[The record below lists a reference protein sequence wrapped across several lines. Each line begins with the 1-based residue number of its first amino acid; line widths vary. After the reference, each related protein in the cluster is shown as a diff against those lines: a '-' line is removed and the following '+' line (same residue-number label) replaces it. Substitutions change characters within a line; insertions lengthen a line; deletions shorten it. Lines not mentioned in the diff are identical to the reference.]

1 MTAALTGVVRA
12 DSARTRHRRRVLAY
26 GACALL
32 LLLVLLTVA
41 LTTGEMRLPATTA
54 LRALIGLG
62 DSGDVLV
69 VQQFRAPRAVAAIV
83 AGAGLGAAGCV
94 LQRLFRNP
102 LASPDVMGVTG
113 GASLGAV
120 ALIAAGASQTL
131 IPVGALAG
139 GLLAALL
146 LGVFAWRSGLAVTR
160 LVVTGLA
167 VQAGLAA
174 AVNLMIVRFPA
185 ELAGSAL
192 QWTTGSVYGRTWTEV
207 WGAAGAMLVALAA
220 AFALHRSLAVL
231 DLGDDSAGALGLR
244 TSRARLHIL
253 VLAVVLASLAAA
265 LAGPVTFVALAVPH
279 LVRFVTGPPTAG
291 SLALAG
297 LTGAVLLLASDLV
310 VQHLLPVEGLP
321 VGAVTATLG
330 APWLLVLM
338 FRQSKP
344 VHRSHA

>member
-1 MTAALTGVVRA
+1 MTPTSKTAVRPDTRRA
-12 DSARTRHRRRVLAY
+12 PGRARLLAY
-26 GACALL
+26 GTTGLLALL
-32 LLLVLLTVA
+32 ALLTISVS
-41 LTTGEMRLPATTA
+41 TGEMDMPASTA
-54 LRALIGLG
+54 LRALAGLG
-62 DSGDVLV
+62 APGDVLV
-69 VQQFRAPRAVAAIV
+69 VQEFRAPRAVAALV
-83 AGAGLGAAGCV
+83 AGAGLGVAGCV

-120 ALIAAGASQTL
+120 VLLAAGASQLL

-139 GLLAALL
+139 GMLVALL

-160 LVVTGLA
+160 LVLTGLA

-174 AVNLMIVRFPA
+174 AVNLLIVRFPA

-207 WGAAGAMLVALAA
+207 WGAGAAVLLALAA
-220 AFALHRSLAVL
+220 ALVTNRRLAVL
-231 DLGDDSAGALGLR
+231 DLGDDSAGALGLG
-244 TSRARLHIL
+244 TSAARLQLLI
-253 VLAVVLASLAAA
+253 VAVTLASLAAA

-279 LVRFVTGPPTAG
+279 IVRFLTGPPTAAT
-291 SLALAG
+291 LALAA
-297 LTGAVLLLASDLV
+297 LTGAVLLLTADLV
-310 VQHLLPVEGLP
+310 VQHLLPIEGLP
-321 VGAVTATLG
+321 VGAATATLG

-344 VHRSHA
+344 VRGSGA

>member
-1 MTAALTGVVRA
+1 MTLTYKAVVRR
-12 DSARTRHRRRVLAY
+12 DARRTPGRGRLLAY
-26 GACALL
+26 GTTGLL
-32 LLLVLLTVA
+32 VLLVLLTVSVS
-41 LTTGEMRLPATTA
+41 TGEMSTPASVA
-54 LRALIGLG
+54 LRALVGLG
-62 DSGDVLV
+62 DPGDVLV
-69 VQQFRAPRAVAAIV
+69 VQEFRAPRAVAAIV
-83 AGAGLGAAGCV
+83 AGAGLGAAGSV

-120 ALIAAGASQTL
+120 ALLAAGASQLL

-160 LVVTGLA
+160 LVLTGLA

-207 WGAAGAMLVALAA
+207 WGAAAAVVLALAA
-220 AFALHRSLAVL
+220 ALVTNRRLAVL
-231 DLGDDSAGALGLR
+231 DLGDDPAGALGLN
-244 TSRARLHIL
+244 TSAARLQLLL
-253 VLAVVLASLAAA
+253 VAVALASLAAA

-279 LVRFVTGPPTAG
+279 IVRFLTGPPTAAT
-291 SLALAG
+291 LALAA

-310 VQHLLPVEGLP
+310 VQHLLPIEGLP
-321 VGAVTATLG
+321 VGAATATLG

-344 VHRSHA
+344 VRGSGA

>member
-1 MTAALTGVVRA
+1 MSKRSLMYAGVGLV
-12 DSARTRHRRRVLAY
+12 TLF
-26 GACALL
+26 
-32 LLLVLLTVA
+32 VLLTVS
-41 LTTGEMRLPATTA
+41 LTTGEMSIPAPTA
-54 LRALIGLG
+54 LRALVGLG
-62 DSGDVLV
+62 DPGNVLV
-69 VQQFRAPRAVAAIV
+69 VQEFRAPRSVAAIV

-120 ALIAAGASQTL
+120 SLLAAGASQTL
-131 IPVGALAG
+131 IPLGALAG

-160 LVVTGLA
+160 LVLTGLA

-192 QWTTGSVYGRTWTEV
+192 QWTTGSVYGRTWTQV
-207 WGAAGAMLVALAA
+207 WGAGGAMVVALAVA
-220 AFALHRSLAVL
+220 LVLHRRLAVL
-231 DLGDDSAGALGLR
+231 DLGDDSAGALGLN
-244 TSRARLHIL
+244 TSAARLQLLFI
-253 VLAVVLASLAAA
+253 AVALASLAAA

-279 LVRFVTGPPTAG
+279 IVRFLTGPPTAV
-291 SLALAG
+291 SLALAS

-338 FRQSKP
+338 FRQSSP
-344 VHRSHA
+344 VRGSHA